1 MKAGLPV
8 FIAIGALWPES
19 WDTYMVDFEYYEE
32 KIPFDQIKVPTIM
45 VHGDCDDD
53 INYSN
58 SLNAHKGIEGSILI
72 TQKNGSHSC
81 QFHEDYTA
89 HFDTS
94 MEFAKKHLGLK
105 YDEEILNKQ
114 H

>member
-1 MKAGLPV
+1 MKPGLSA
-8 FIAIGALWPES
+8 FIAIGAMWPES
-19 WDTYMVDFEYYEE
+19 WDTILVDMEYYKE

-81 QFHEDYTA
+81 QFHGDDTT

-94 MEFAKKHLGLK
+94 MEFAKKHYGLK
-105 YDEEILNKQ
+105 YDEEILNKK